1 VAALT
6 AAGIPTAQVQTL
18 ATAAASPH
26 AMARDLVTDLPH
38 PTLGHA
44 KTVGQPVFFD
54 GLKPGAT
61 TSAPALGAD
70 GAAILARLGL
80 SHG

>member
-1 VAALT
+1 
-6 AAGIPTAQVQTL
+6 
-18 ATAAASPH
+18 
-26 AMARDLVTDLPH
+26 MARDLVTDLPH